1 MTLCDLPRI
10 GLQGD
15 CEARLPIYQLL
26 VVHTQGQPLT
36 TEASGL
42 GGPLISSWHH
52 AHFFPG
58 GGTAPPPH
66 FVNLA
71 GEGKLF
77 PDALGDLLGVVA
89 RSPWDLGWLPCVWI
103 TAI

>member
-1 MTLCDLPRI
+1 MHTFSRVEGLP
-10 GLQGD
+10 
-15 CEARLPIYQLL
+15 
-26 VVHTQGQPLT
+26 
-36 TEASGL
+36 
-42 GGPLISSWHH
+42 
-52 AHFFPG
+52 
-58 GGTAPPPH
+58 PPPH